1 MATSSN
7 LFTLD
12 IESIKNFKQTN
23 KSVLVQIQIFLPH
36 NSSAILIFEMCR
48 LPSEHTTQFTLMNK
62 FFEILFNDKNTIY
75 IWGEIKEL
83 ILFTN
88 YKLFSEAQCHL
99 ANIQNLQNIFKTE
112 WQKLHPH
119 ILSNKS
125 SNELSNDLP
134 NEFTNVYVKNE
145 WVDKRPSASSFD
157 IGLDTNLFHM
167 NELEQQYRNQ
177 LTTYAANDYLSMQRI
192 LINDLFTIQTTVNK
206 SNAFILNHELLS
218 EDIQIIIKKKINEL
232 SREERKRIHNR
243 SYTLKQ
249 RKKLYQHEIII
260 HYIDHR
266 FTITNIKTIL
276 RQNSVAFSAVNTST
290 SSRTNRRTL
299 YIGTKHKHLLSEY
312 EQQIK
317 YLFTTEHYKQ
327 FKRFNRSSYKDDRHS
342 HHHRDTHRTN

>member
-134 NEFTNVYVKNE
+134 NEFTN
-145 WVDKRPSASSFD
+145 
-157 IGLDTNLFHM
+157 
-167 NELEQQYRNQ
+167 
-177 LTTYAANDYLSMQRI
+177 
-192 LINDLFTIQTTVNK
+192 
-206 SNAFILNHELLS
+206 
-218 EDIQIIIKKKINEL
+218 IIIKKKINEL

-266 FTITNIKTIL
+266 FTITNIKMIL
-276 RQNSVAFSAVNTST
+276 RQNSVAFSAVNTSI

-312 EQQIK
+312 KQQIK

-327 FKRFNRSSYKDDRHS
+327 FKRFNRSSCKDDRRS